1 MQEEIS
7 MEVDESIVKEENI
20 DAPEISYEKKLQL
33 VNAIAKPIA
42 PKKLTKKIYKCIKKA
57 SKHKTYLRNGLKDV
71 QKHLRKG
78 ETGLVV
84 FAGDVYPIEIMCH
97 LPVVCEDKNIPY
109 CFTPSRLDIGTAM
122 GVKRGSLM
130 VLIKEHPDYKDLYDE
145 VKNAMITLSTPL

>member
-1 MQEEIS
+1 